1 VPRIADTKPP
11 CNRMTPDRPI
21 IVIGGGLAGC
31 EAAWQLLTRGRPVVI
46 YEMKPEVFSPAHKSP
61 NLAELVCSNS
71 LRSNMPGNAVG
82 LLKEEMRI
90 MDSLIIEAADR
101 TAVPAGKALAVD
113 RARFST
119 YVEEKLLSQERLTI
133 IRKELREIPDDHMV
147 VIATGPL
154 TSHALARSIAELT
167 SSDYLYFYDAIS
179 PIIDGDSIDYTKVF
193 RASRYGGGEG
203 DYLNCPMERAEYE
216 QFWQALIEGE
226 EVPLK
231 PFEELKFFSGC
242 LPIEILARSGKHT
255 LTFGPMKP
263 VGLLDPKT
271 GKQPFAVV
279 QLRQEDEGGRLFNM
293 VGFQTKLT
301 WPEQRRILRMIP
313 GLENAEFARY
323 GSIHRNT
330 FINSPALLGD
340 TLQLRTK
347 DNVFFAGQITG
358 AEGYVESSAIGLLAG
373 LSAFSRLCGRV
384 MTPPPATTAL
394 GAMLHYIIHAD
405 KKNFQP
411 MNINF
416 GIFPP
421 LGEKVP
427 KKDRGQYYAERSL
440 KALRDW
446 KEKQDL
452 DFSSFSIAV
461 GDTA

>member
-1 VPRIADTKPP
+1 MPP
-11 CNRMTPDRPI
+11 EKPI

-31 EAAWQLLTRGRPVVI
+31 EAAWQLLQRGCSVVI
-46 YEMKPEVFSPAHKSP
+46 FEMKPEAFSPAHKSP
-61 NLAELVCSNS
+61 YLAELVCSNS
-71 LRSNMPGNAVG
+71 FRSNMPANAVG

-90 MDSLIIEAADR
+90 MNSLIIEAADR
-101 TAVPAGKALAVD
+101 TAVPAGRALAVD
-113 RARFST
+113 RTRFSI
-119 YVEEKLLSQERLTI
+119 YIEKMLLSQERLAI
-133 IRKELREIPDDHMV
+133 SRKELHEIPDDHMV

-154 TSHALARSIAELT
+154 TSHALAKSIAELT
-167 SSDYLYFYDAIS
+167 GSDYLYFYDAIS

-193 RASRYGGGEG
+193 RASRYDEGQG

-216 QFWQALIEGE
+216 QFWLALIEGE

-242 LPIEILARSGKHT
+242 LPIEVLARSGKHT
-255 LTFGPMKP
+255 LAFGPMKP
-263 VGLLDPKT
+263 VGLIDPKT
-271 GKQPFAVV
+271 GKQPYAAV

-330 FINSPALLGD
+330 FINSPALLEAS
-340 TLQLRTK
+340 LQLRTK

-358 AEGYVESSAIGLLAG
+358 AEGYVESSAIGLIAG
-373 LSAFSRLCGRV
+373 LNVSCCLSGRV
-384 MTPPPATTAL
+384 LMPPPATTAL
-394 GAMLHYIIHAD
+394 GAMLNYITHAD
-405 KKNFQP
+405 QKNFQP

-421 LGEKVP
+421 LTEKVP
-427 KKDRGQYYAERSL
+427 KKDRGRHYAERSL

-446 KEKQDL
+446 KERQVYDL
-452 DFSSFSIAV
+452 SLS
-461 GDTA
+461 

>member
-1 VPRIADTKPP
+1 M
-11 CNRMTPDRPI
+11 N
-21 IVIGGGLAGC
+21 
-31 EAAWQLLTRGRPVVI
+31 
-46 YEMKPEVFSPAHKSP
+46 
-61 NLAELVCSNS
+61 
-71 LRSNMPGNAVG
+71 
-82 LLKEEMRI
+82 
-90 MDSLIIEAADR
+90 SLIIEAADR

-113 RARFST
+113 RARFSM
-119 YVEEKLLSQERLTI
+119 YVEERLLSQGRLTI
-133 IRKELREIPDDHMV
+133 IRKELQEIPDDHV
-147 VIATGPL
+147 VIIATGPL
-154 TSHALARSIAELT
+154 TSHALAKSITELT
-167 SSDYLYFYDAIS
+167 GSGYLYFYDAIS

-193 RASRYGGGEG
+193 RASRYCEGEG
-203 DYLNCPMERAEYE
+203 DYLNCPMERTEYE

-242 LPIEILARSGKHT
+242 LPIEVLARSGKHT
-255 LTFGPMKP
+255 LAFGPMKP

-271 GKQPFAVV
+271 GKQPYAAV

-313 GLENAEFARY
+313 GLEDAEFARY

-330 FINSPALLGD
+330 FINSPALLRGS
-340 TLQLRTK
+340 LQLRTK

-373 LSAFSRLCGRV
+373 LSVECCLSGRI

-394 GAMLHYIIHAD
+394 GAMLHYIVHAD
-405 KKNFQP
+405 QKTFQP

-416 GIFPP
+416 GIFLP

-427 KKDRGQYYAERSL
+427 KKERGQYYAERSF

-446 KEKQDL
+446 KERQGYDL
-452 DFSSFSIAV
+452 SSSSMA
-461 GDTA
+461 GENTR